1 VQVDLAQL
9 LADLTGSAAVVVVLV
24 LVFKPFISRLMDN
37 LDKQAAGYIGYVEAQ
52 VQVATTLESLCQQLN
67 DSEDAHSDRA
77 DVQDAR
83 QVEMQSSQAEIV
95 GVLRGLQQ
103 QMQAHEGRTQKR
115 YDQAQRQAA
124 ERHAEQID
132 VLKHLNGKT

>member
-1 VQVDLAQL
+1 VQIDLAQL
-9 LADLTGSAAVVVVLV
+9 LADLTGSAAVIVVLV
-24 LVFKPFISRLMDN
+24 LVFKPFIGRLMDN
-37 LDKQAAGYIGYVEAQ
+37 LDRQAAGYIGYVEAQ
-52 VQVATTLESLCQQLN
+52 VKVATTLESLCQKLN

-77 DVQDAR
+77 DAQDAR

-103 QMQAHEGRTQKR
+103 QMQSHEGRTEKR
-115 YDQAQRQAA
+115 YQQAQTQAA
-124 ERHAEQID
+124 ERHAEQIA